1 MAACGVISV
10 AAVDKVGEEEEV
22 VVVVEREE
30 EELVVFA
37 TEFPSIKGEE

>member
-10 AAVDKVGEEEEV
+10 AAVDKVGEEE

>member
-10 AAVDKVGEEEEV
+10 AGVDKVGEEE
-22 VVVVEREE
+22 VVVEREE